1 MMQRFARAD
10 KRAKLPK
17 WINQYITESHSK
29 LSTDMALALS
39 RQFIRG
45 ISQPFDHSITGISV
59 WTYEQVLAKQ
69 AAEAVSS
76 FLPSPDFLVRRKSE
90 TYPTVR
96 FSKRSSG
103 KPSKPSSLLRRPIH
117 PPAKPLPP
125 DLPTGP
131 TRTQG
136 SSTPTWRTP
145 RCDER
150 TTLTWTRTRRRGWRR
165 WISNRGGRVLFTSL
179 VVPR

>member
-76 FLPSPDFLVRRKSE
+76 FLPSPDFLVRENLKLTPLYDSRNDPAGSRASHRLSS
-90 TYPTVR
+90 VG
-96 FSKRSSG
+96 RS
-103 KPSKPSSLLRRPIH
+103 I
-117 PPAKPLPP
+117 LPQSRC
-125 DLPTGP
+125 LPTFQ
-131 TRTQG
+131 RA
-136 SSTPTWRTP
+136 
-145 RCDER
+145 
-150 TTLTWTRTRRRGWRR
+150 RRGP
-165 WISNRGGRVLFTSL
+165 RVL
-179 VVPR
+179 